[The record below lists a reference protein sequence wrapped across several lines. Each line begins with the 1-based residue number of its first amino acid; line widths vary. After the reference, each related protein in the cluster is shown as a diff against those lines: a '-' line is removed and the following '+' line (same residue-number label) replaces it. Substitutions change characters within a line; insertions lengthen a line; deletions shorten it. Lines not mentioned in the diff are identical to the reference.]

1 MRRPTRM
8 TDAEAAHG
16 HIPLDLVAQCGK
28 SADTLLHADVLSII
42 DGDTC
47 RVIAAILELRQTVEQ
62 ELRRLTISNITN
74 NSTHKNT
81 S

>member
-1 MRRPTRM
+1 M

-16 HIPLDLVAQCGK
+16 HISLDLVTQCGK
-28 SADTLLHADVLSII
+28 SADTLLHANVLAIVN
-42 DGDTC
+42 GDAR

-62 ELRRLTISNITN
+62 KLRRLTIPHITN
-74 NSTHKNT
+74 DSTHKNT